1 MIHPHAESFKEL
13 TDNQLEQ
20 KLYKLNGMYFM
31 TENQD
36 VRQQM
41 ILLMDSIKIELEE
54 RQIAAKKK
62 QTQNDD
68 NDLDNLINV
77 S

>member
-1 MIHPHAESFKEL
+1 MIHPHQIDLQEF
-13 TDNQLEQ
+13 TDAQIEQ
-20 KLYKLNGMYFM
+20 KLFKLNSMYFM
-31 TENQD
+31 TENQQ

-41 ILLMDSIKIELEE
+41 ILLMDSYKLELESRRASKKIE
-54 RQIAAKKK
+54 QDG
-62 QTQNDD
+62 N

>member
-1 MIHPHAESFKEL
+1 
-13 TDNQLEQ
+13 
-20 KLYKLNGMYFM
+20 MYFM

-41 ILLMDSIKIELEE
+41 ILLMDSIKLELEE
-54 RQIAAKKK
+54 RQITKKK
-62 QTQNDD
+62 QQQDNNGLDD
-68 NDLDNLINV
+68 LINV